1 MQFLLTD
8 NNVYLNI
15 DTIAKIIVHQSDSA
29 HGLFDLEIITKRQ
42 EVVNVTNFPY
52 NKLVKIVGHL

>member
-8 NNVYLNI
+8 DNVYLNV
-15 DTIAKIIVHQSDSA
+15 DTIAKIIVHQSGSA

-42 EVVNVTNFPY
+42 EIVTVTNYPY
-52 NKLVKIVGHL
+52 AKLLKIVGLP